1 MINEDEII
9 YNDLDHELNDMY
21 ASDYLYFHYYPLLSA
36 EYEEVNVFKIVDI
49 YSSGVCKGFPV
60 ILIDYHY
67 NNKHY
72 KVYVWFTWQNHI
84 RKYLG
89 YKVIIND
96 TIFCEIENSNV
107 SLSYFLNLDQNEKI
121 LSFSEEK
128 CIKKIEKI
136 ERLAPFL

>member
-1 MINEDEII
+1 MIDEDEII

-21 ASDYLYFHYYPLLSA
+21 ASDYLYFHYYPSFSTRYNELNA
-36 EYEEVNVFKIVDI
+36 FKVIDI
-49 YSSGVCKGFPV
+49 RDFKGFPA
-60 ILIDYHY
+60 ILIVYHY

-84 RKYLG
+84 KKYLG

-96 TIFCEIENSNV
+96 TAFCEIESNNV
-107 SLSYFLNLDQNEKI
+107 SLNDFLNLGQNEKV
-121 LSFSEEK
+121 LSLSEEK
-128 CIKKIEKI
+128 FIKKIEKI